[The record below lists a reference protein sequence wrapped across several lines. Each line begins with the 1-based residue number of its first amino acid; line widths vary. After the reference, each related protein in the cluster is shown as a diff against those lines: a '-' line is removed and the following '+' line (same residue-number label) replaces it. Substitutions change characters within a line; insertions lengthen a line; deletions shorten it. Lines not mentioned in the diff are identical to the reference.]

1 MPKCPKMAVTEIGH
15 LHEYAYR
22 CQNAP
27 FHFSLRWQVRDR
39 REKWIGAFWHRYAYS
54 CKWPISV
61 AAILGHL
68 GIPCVTVF
76 ARGRAYF
83 IWRLETIK
91 QYWRADKWRFWF
103 NNAQIGQLVAQYN
116 DLYILQLCY
125 LFLSHVP
132 SKSIFIHRYRVQISP
147 ITLFISKVL
156 VQMEPTTALHSSES
170 KQYDV
175 TYRKGVDAFE
185 KYELSKSKLE
195 MTACLDILGRFHAK
209 SRLDGK
215 NHGSTNVRA
224 YFYLGIVSV
233 IWSVLVKVTNK
244 SGIKWFVCCLA
255 SKLQSADH
263 LQSAKMASMAYYMLA
278 KIEFAIMTQYD
289 STKASRWSLFS
300 YVSHVSR
307 RKNLLKTALTQI
319 NPNPTWTHT
328 FLFHSRACCY
338 WKVRQKNSLVM
349 RPVESISKLQLSMNG

>member
-1 MPKCPKMAVTEIGH
+1 
-15 LHEYAYR
+15 
-22 CQNAP
+22 
-27 FHFSLRWQVRDR
+27 
-39 REKWIGAFWHRYAYS
+39 
-54 CKWPISV
+54 
-61 AAILGHL
+61 
-68 GIPCVTVF
+68 
-76 ARGRAYF
+76 
-83 IWRLETIK
+83 
-91 QYWRADKWRFWF
+91 
-103 NNAQIGQLVAQYN
+103 
-116 DLYILQLCY
+116 
-125 LFLSHVP
+125 
-132 SKSIFIHRYRVQISP
+132 
-147 ITLFISKVL
+147 
-156 VQMEPTTALHSSES
+156 MEPTTALHSSES

-215 NHGSTNVRA
+215 NQGSTNVRP
-224 YFYLGIVSV
+224 YLYLGIVSV

-307 RKNLLKTALTQI
+307 RKTCSKQPKPKSTQTLHGE
-319 NPNPTWTHT
+319 NPCI
-328 FLFHSRACCY
+328 F
-338 WKVRQKNSLVM
+338 
-349 RPVESISKLQLSMNG
+349 ISF

>member
-1 MPKCPKMAVTEIGH
+1 
-15 LHEYAYR
+15 
-22 CQNAP
+22 
-27 FHFSLRWQVRDR
+27 
-39 REKWIGAFWHRYAYS
+39 
-54 CKWPISV
+54 
-61 AAILGHL
+61 
-68 GIPCVTVF
+68 
-76 ARGRAYF
+76 
-83 IWRLETIK
+83 
-91 QYWRADKWRFWF
+91 
-103 NNAQIGQLVAQYN
+103 
-116 DLYILQLCY
+116 
-125 LFLSHVP
+125 
-132 SKSIFIHRYRVQISP
+132 
-147 ITLFISKVL
+147 
-156 VQMEPTTALHSSES
+156 MEPTTALHSSES

-307 RKNLLKTALTQI
+307 RKSLLKTALTQI
-319 NPNPTWTHT
+319 NPNPTDPVPKRGHLKSFGLK

-338 WKVRQKNSLVM
+338 WKVRQKNLLVM
-349 RPVESISKLQLSMNG
+349 RPVESISGKTYVWHIASPS